1 MATKAKKAR
10 ASRLASARR
19 SESPLQRPLVT
30 PEPPKHWKPA
40 KNRSPLR
47 NRPRKRERYVA
58 TRIFEQVS
66 EGKHRYKAAFGE
78 LAPEPERL
86 LKQLDV
92 AIVLERERVL
102 ATAWLAYL
110 EEESQRAWAD
120 AAQAVRRLATVYGLV
135 EKVRGKPAG
144 FDAVA
149 FFKEARSAAA
159 KKAGATKRAR
169 RAK

>member
-10 ASRLASARR
+10 ASRLANAQR
-19 SESPLQRPLVT
+19 SESPLRRPLVT
-30 PEPPKHWKPA
+30 PEPPTHWKPA
-40 KNRSPLR
+40 KSRSPLR
-47 NRPRKRERYVA
+47 NRARKRERYVA

-78 LAPEPERL
+78 LAPDPERL

-102 ATAWLAYL
+102 ATTWLAYL

-159 KKAGATKRAR
+159 KKAGATKRAK